1 MARKKAV
8 NKVDQQSE
16 KDFAIIVN
24 NINQNMKRYDKDIRL
39 RMAIS
44 DQLELER
51 LAIRPEV
58 IPTIKII
65 QETPDIEPN
74 YSQEETLK
82 EPIKTKNDNYFFLSS
97 SISSNLA
104 FFCFL

>member
-8 NKVDQQSE
+8 NKVDQQCE

-58 IPTIKII
+58 IPTIEVI

-82 EPIKTKNDNYFFLSS
+82 GPIKTKKR
-97 SISSNLA
+97 
-104 FFCFL
+104 